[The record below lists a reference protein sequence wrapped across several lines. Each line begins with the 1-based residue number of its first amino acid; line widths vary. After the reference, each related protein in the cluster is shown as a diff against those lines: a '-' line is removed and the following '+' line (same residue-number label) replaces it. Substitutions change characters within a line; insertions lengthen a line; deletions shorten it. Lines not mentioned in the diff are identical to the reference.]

1 MSLRKE
7 DGIIINSSIII
18 RDNKGKTMP
27 SYLKVC
33 QFIAIF
39 FAGWSFNGILVEAL
53 NIQLSSLVLNFTILL
68 FSLIFYLFFFLPNY
82 KGMIILAAA
91 LIQGSYCLLKINRI
105 KNGFYIIENSTIVKI
120 NSYFETRI
128 TKFIADYST
137 ERQDVT
143 LLMVLLMVPIIF
155 IITAAIMSKRFHNI
169 IFIVLLLPLV
179 ISFALGEV
187 PSKSYL
193 ITILLV
199 LVFQSKAHGL
209 ERVWDYKGQP
219 MIFQRIHLKT
229 AVYLSIASLML
240 FFIISSI
247 ITVEKYDEINMIKET
262 KSKIQTYMSE
272 FSFDTVEDSFNM
284 LRAGEMGRASGGLSE
299 GRLGRVDHV
308 SFSDKEHLRVRAPIS
323 SAIEGI
329 YLKGYVGSI
338 YSSNSWKDDSDDME
352 YKYNNFK
359 RITEDK
365 FSAINQVSRLL
376 EQIRGVKTTYS
387 GEDPQEMYEDYR
399 YQFYKGTIDVE
410 YAEANKNFLYLPY
423 FTDYNSLH
431 DTEYKLDLYSLPS
444 SKGKTYSVNYY
455 YNISLGNGNGLYKRN
470 YANSDKENEY
480 NEYEEA
486 YRKYVYDHY
495 TILPEEGIDQLMKDF
510 SLYNID
516 EDLSQIS
523 DKISYIKDYLHLNT
537 LYSLSPG
544 RLPYG
549 KDFVEYFLYENK
561 VGYCTHYASAATLIL
576 RVMGVPARYVE
587 GYSVGMENINTSN
600 NEATELINEYSNNG
614 NTSYSVDQVELSV
627 RDYNAHAWVE
637 VYIDNCGWIPVEFT
651 PGSGMEYTETITE
664 NLAGLG
670 DIEEKQE
677 YITLPTLAP
686 KDSEEASVTISPK
699 PNNESTTFKGEQ
711 EGRTQEALEV
721 SISTLGERIL
731 MVGLSLLGITI
742 IAFMVIVIV
751 KHRKKRNILR
761 SSRNQKAILFYKKIE
776 KIILLG
782 NGLPNSKE
790 RLEDNIDFVKDNFPY
805 IDREE
810 LDISMEVILKARY
823 GRDII
828 SRDELKKVIGLYKS
842 IYNSIYQASNSVKK
856 VYLNLCVLVCL

>member
-1 MSLRKE
+1 
-7 DGIIINSSIII
+7 
-18 RDNKGKTMP
+18 
-27 SYLKVC
+27 
-33 QFIAIF
+33 
-39 FAGWSFNGILVEAL
+39 
-53 NIQLSSLVLNFTILL
+53 
-68 FSLIFYLFFFLPNY
+68 
-82 KGMIILAAA
+82 
-91 LIQGSYCLLKINRI
+91 
-105 KNGFYIIENSTIVKI
+105 
-120 NSYFETRI
+120 
-128 TKFIADYST
+128 
-137 ERQDVT
+137 
-143 LLMVLLMVPIIF
+143 
-155 IITAAIMSKRFHNI
+155 
-169 IFIVLLLPLV
+169 
-179 ISFALGEV
+179 
-187 PSKSYL
+187 
-193 ITILLV
+193 
-199 LVFQSKAHGL
+199 
-209 ERVWDYKGQP
+209 
-219 MIFQRIHLKT
+219 
-229 AVYLSIASLML
+229 
-240 FFIISSI
+240 
-247 ITVEKYDEINMIKET
+247 
-262 KSKIQTYMSE
+262 
-272 FSFDTVEDSFNM
+272 
-284 LRAGEMGRASGGLSE
+284 
-299 GRLGRVDHV
+299 
-308 SFSDKEHLRVRAPIS
+308 
-323 SAIEGI
+323 
-329 YLKGYVGSI
+329 
-338 YSSNSWKDDSDDME
+338 
-352 YKYNNFK
+352 
-359 RITEDK
+359 
-365 FSAINQVSRLL
+365 
-376 EQIRGVKTTYS
+376 
-387 GEDPQEMYEDYR
+387 
-399 YQFYKGTIDVE
+399 
-410 YAEANKNFLYLPY
+410 
-423 FTDYNSLH
+423 
-431 DTEYKLDLYSLPS
+431 
-444 SKGKTYSVNYY
+444 
-455 YNISLGNGNGLYKRN
+455 
-470 YANSDKENEY
+470 
-480 NEYEEA
+480 
-486 YRKYVYDHY
+486 
-495 TILPEEGIDQLMKDF
+495 
-510 SLYNID
+510 
-516 EDLSQIS
+516 
-523 DKISYIKDYLHLNT
+523 
-537 LYSLSPG
+537 
-544 RLPYG
+544 
-549 KDFVEYFLYENK
+549 
-561 VGYCTHYASAATLIL
+561 
-576 RVMGVPARYVE
+576 MGVPARYVE